1 MADSGDVQNNAL
13 KDALDQAIKSNDK
26 ARQAEIRREILQR
39 NAALVQ
45 YQQLKEAQRR
55 EQDLYALLHPSEG
68 GKTPA
73 PFKGSQEE
81 KALQDVERQ
90 AQDLE
95 VILNPSRGGKTPAA
109 MDEGSGEEYDGEE
122 SESERSEEEEEEGE
136 EEEEEEEERGEEEG
150 YPSEYELSVDRVLRT
165 LATLRKKTST
175 TVLSATAR
183 QQAATNLIQHIMS
196 PSFVKDF
203 GEGPR
208 AELLAHVTTYED
220 AARAHADELVT
231 AQELA
236 VAAEEQA
243 RRAFNAST
251 IWKDDTLRGYYGVYY
266 DLQDLRKS
274 PPDADADAD
283 DP

>member
-26 ARQAEIRREILQR
+26 PRQAEIRREILQR

-175 TVLSATAR
+175 TVLGADAR
-183 QQAATNLIQHIMS
+183 QRAATNLIQHITS
-196 PSFVKDF
+196 PSFVQDF

-208 AELLAHVTTYED
+208 KELLRHVMTYED
-220 AARAHADELVT
+220 AARAHVDDLAT
-231 AQELA
+231 AQELVVEVEA
-236 VAAEEQA
+236 QA
-243 RRAFNAST
+243 KRAFDASK
-251 IWKDDTLRGYYGVYY
+251 IWKDDTLRVYRDVYY
-266 DLQDLRKS
+266 DLHDLR
-274 PPDADADAD
+274 DLR